1 MPTYDITHDQWVT
14 PPTEHLYNLPTDG
27 WIKRYAKPWGP
38 LTPIR
43 YYDYQACDCPH
54 CGMWEE
60 MGIDDSPTRFGL
72 FTPKSEYAYPKFEC
86 DTCKRTANYTHGYEV
101 RDYD

>member
-1 MPTYDITHDQWVT
+1 MSNNNDQWVT
-14 PPTEHLYNLPTDG
+14 PPTEHLYDLPSDG
-27 WIKRYAKPWGP
+27 WLKRYAKQWGP
-38 LTPIR
+38 VTPIR

-60 MGIDDSPTRFGL
+60 MGIDDSPTRFEL
-72 FTPKSEYAYPKFEC
+72 FTPKSDHAYPKFEC
-86 DTCKRTANYTHGYEV
+86 VTCKKTATHKHGYEV